1 MSKKAPSPSRSITE
15 RKLDKLQQAYAELLI
30 QKKNE
35 HDVYTRLISRL
46 TLACKGQN
54 LELDNKLAE
63 LRSLLSDNQSINAT
77 SPLIQQLDEL
87 LNDHSRN
94 VSEQISHAKQAINN
108 RCKRLQKIRGLDS
121 SFRRQLREC
130 IEAVDHE
137 DRNFIHLIPILGQ
150 LGDLYGQAIDMVSL
164 GKVFDKDEHAEVEN
178 LKQIQREIA
187 ATIHDLLTE
196 FEFEGKVAEKIQSER
211 RAVVSA
217 DSPTQILQ
225 CCTNII
231 ELILAAVA
239 EERESSQT
247 FLTSLD
253 SSLTTIYSSLHHS
266 VNASSELVQIHH
278 ESTQKLHQHVCEFQG
293 DIEET
298 NQLSELKKQIN
309 AHLGDILNEL
319 TEQEPFHTAEQNL
332 TGHLSEMQTRLS
344 ALEQQAQEYRTRLDE
359 QKMRLY
365 RDSVTELPNRAAY
378 DERIEIEFRRAKR
391 YTTPLTL
398 AIIDIDHFKRVNDN
412 YGHIAGD
419 KTLKVL
425 GQMLNRWLRKTDFV
439 ARYGGEEFALL
450 LPEQSVHNV
459 KGVLER
465 LCDRISKLPFKFK
478 QKDVRI
484 SVSIGAAGCREND
497 TIESLFERAD
507 AALYRAKDNGRNR
520 VELETEA
527 SS

>member
-1 MSKKAPSPSRSITE
+1 MSKKASSTSSSITE
-15 RKLDKLQQAYAELLI
+15 HKLEKLQKAYAELLTQ
-30 QKKNE
+30 QKNDR
-35 HDVYTRLISRL
+35 DVYTRLINRL
-46 TLACKGQN
+46 TLACKGQH

-63 LRSLLSDNQSINAT
+63 LRNQLTDSHPVEAT
-77 SPLIQQLDEL
+77 SPLIEHIDVL
-87 LNDHSRN
+87 LNQHTHT
-94 VSEQISHAKQAINN
+94 VSQQVTHAKHELTI

-121 SFRRQLREC
+121 SFRSQLREC
-130 IEAVDHE
+130 IEAINLE
-137 DRNFIHLIPILGQ
+137 DRGFISLIPILSQ
-150 LGDLYGQAIDMVSL
+150 LGDLYGQAIDLASL
-164 GKVFDKDEHAEVEN
+164 GKTFDKDEHAEVET
-178 LKQIQREIA
+178 LKQVQREIA
-187 ATIHDLLTE
+187 ATIHNLLTE

-231 ELILAAVA
+231 ELILTAVA

-247 FLTSLD
+247 FLTALD
-253 SSLTTIYSSLHHS
+253 SSLTTIYRSLHHS
-266 VNASSELVQIHH
+266 VNASSELVQIHK
-278 ESTQKLHQHVCEFQG
+278 ESTQKLHQHVTAFRG

-298 NQLSELKKQIN
+298 TQINDLKKQIN
-309 AHLGDILNEL
+309 EHLGDILNEL
-319 TEQEPFHTAEQNL
+319 AEQGPFNTIEQSL
-332 TGHLSEMQTRLS
+332 SGHLNEMQNRLS
-344 ALEQQAQEYRTRLDE
+344 TLEKQAQEYRTRLDE
-359 QKMRLY
+359 QKTRLY

-378 DERIEIEFRRAKR
+378 DERVEIEFRRAKR

-398 AIIDIDHFKRVNDN
+398 AIIDVDHFKLVNDN

-507 AALYRAKDNGRNR
+507 AALYRAKNNGRNR